1 MSSLPDPPTLPADTS
16 HPPTSEAAGRI
27 ALDLGAIRKLLRQ
40 PLDAEIA
47 RGNLTG
53 PQRTVMQVVV
63 RQDLRETGISLKD
76 LSKAVGLAQSTV
88 SGIADRLERD
98 GLLERRPDPNDGR
111 AVRIFPTPP
120 VVEFLRDQL
129 PHLLNDPLQ
138 RALAK
143 ASAEE
148 TAIIQQALTRLRQLL
163 ESA

>member
-1 MSSLPDPPTLPADTS
+1 MSSAIETATAEPPPAATT
-16 HPPTSEAAGRI
+16 PAADRI
-27 ALDLGAIRKLLRQ
+27 ARDLGAIRKLLRQ
-40 PLDAEIA
+40 PLDSEIA

-53 PQRTVMQVVV
+53 PQRTVMHVVV

-88 SGIADRLERD
+88 SGIADRLERAA
-98 GLLERRPDPNDGR
+98 LLERRPDPRDGR
-111 AVRIFPTPP
+111 AVRIFPTAS
-120 VVEFLRDQL
+120 VVESLSGQL

-138 RALAK
+138 QALAK

-148 TAIIQQALTRLRQLL
+148 TSAIQQALARLRQLL